1 MYYIHKETPKFHWFR
16 LQLHFSQTVCSI
28 SSHSSGVIFRLSNAI
43 NFKRIH
49 CPNLQFN
56 FRSKEHEIFSLYVHR
71 SWPGSFLDLVS
82 FQIAAFSIPSVCV
95 CVCVICYTIFFVWIL
110 HKPVSCDMETPN
122 GRVKQKKWECWY
134 FFRIRLFLPSFSLHT
149 KRKQAMYVGSN
160 NKKII
165 SKITWEKQSKI
176 NGCGSVCAMR
186 TKHTSTKKN
195 RKKWCAFCPADY
207 LLLSFGSFLC
217 RLLVCEFFS

>member
-1 MYYIHKETPKFHWFR
+1 MLVCIIHKETPKFHWFR

-56 FRSKEHEIFSLYVHR
+56 FLSKEHEIFSLYVHR

-82 FQIAAFSIPSVCV
+82 FQIAAFSIPSFCV
-95 CVCVICYTIFFVWIL
+95 CVCVICFRIFFVWIL

-134 FFRIRLFLPSFSLHT
+134 FFSHSFIFAIFFIAHKEETSYVCWKQQQKNNLKNHV
-149 KRKQAMYVGSN
+149 RKA
-160 NKKII
+160 K
-165 SKITWEKQSKI
+165 
-176 NGCGSVCAMR
+176 
-186 TKHTSTKKN
+186 
-195 RKKWCAFCPADY
+195 
-207 LLLSFGSFLC
+207 
-217 RLLVCEFFS
+217 